1 MLRVILKPREDRRIR
16 NGHLWVFS
24 NEIERVDANGA
35 AFAPGAP
42 AELFAS
48 SGQRLGW
55 GYYNRASLIAFRLLD
70 RGAPRPASEVLRERL
85 AAALAFRRAHLGAL
99 EAFRLVHAEGDLLP
113 GLIVDLYGKRA
124 VVQLLTAGMEALR
137 AEVLAALAEVVAPEV
152 VVLKNDSSIRKLEGL
167 EPGVEVAHGSVTGP
181 VPVTL
186 DGLTFEVDLV
196 EGQKTGFFL
205 DQRENRLAL
214 QRFVRGKSVLD
225 VFSHQGAWGLYALA
239 AGASAVT
246 AVDTSEPALEL
257 ARRAAQAN
265 GFADRLTT
273 RAGDAF
279 ELLRAAADARERWDV
294 VVVDPPAFARSKK
307 DVAQAR
313 AAYERINKMALRVLA
328 PGGILAT
335 STCSYHIGSDEFLG
349 LVARALF
356 ASGRTGRLL
365 ETRGQALDH
374 APLFAM
380 PEGAYLK
387 CVLVHVL

>member
-16 NGHLWVFS
+16 NGHLWVFA
-24 NEIERVDANGA
+24 NEIERVDQSGA
-35 AFAPGAP
+35 SVAPGAL
-42 AELFAS
+42 AELFTAS
-48 SGQRLGW
+48 GRPMGW

-70 RGAPRPASEVLRERL
+70 RGAPRPPAELLRERL
-85 AAALAFRRAHLGAL
+85 AAALAFRRAHLGDL

-113 GLIVDLYGKRA
+113 GLIVDLYGKCA

-137 AEVLAALAEVVAPEV
+137 AEVLAALGEVVAPDV
-152 VVLKNDSSIRKLEGL
+152 VVLKNDSAIRKLEGL
-167 EPGVEVAHGSVTGP
+167 EPSVEVAHGSVTGP
-181 VPVTL
+181 VAVRL

-225 VFSHQGAWGLYALA
+225 VFCHQGAWGLYALA
-239 AGASAVT
+239 AGAGAVT
-246 AVDTSEPALEL
+246 GVDSSRPALEL
-257 ARRAAQAN
+257 ARRAAEAN
-265 GFADRLTT
+265 GFADRLST

-279 ELLRAAADARERWDV
+279 ELLRVAADARERWDV

-307 DVAQAR
+307 DVAPAR
-313 AAYERINKMALRVLA
+313 AAYERINRLALRVLA

-335 STCSYHIGSDEFLG
+335 STCSYHIGGEEFLG

-387 CVLVHVL
+387 CVMLHVL